1 MNPFQSPNARKLWG
15 KACNFHRGSDR
26 EWECGNP
33 SACNRRLSEATRE
46 EEIWLQ
52 FVEEWA

>member
-1 MNPFQSPNARKLWG
+1 MSPFQSPNARKLWG